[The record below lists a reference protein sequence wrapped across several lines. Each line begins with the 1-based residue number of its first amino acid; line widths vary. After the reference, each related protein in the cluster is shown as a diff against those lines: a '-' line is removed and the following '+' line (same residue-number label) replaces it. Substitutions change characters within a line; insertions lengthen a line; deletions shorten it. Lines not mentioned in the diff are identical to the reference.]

1 MGNNWYMDP
10 TEFLARRVPGYADL
24 DGDERQAIAEFS
36 LLWPAV
42 EGTILGT
49 DAKPRSLAL
58 IGITLRDAG
67 RLDMARFAEP
77 LAYFRERYWR
87 DGDFTPEYDGLHT
100 GKYNAANRKLVID
113 ALSSQPQLPE
123 DTLAGLL
130 LVVYRLRNNLFH
142 GVKWA
147 YGIRGQINN
156 FMQACAVLM
165 AVMELYPHQN

>member
-1 MGNNWYMDP
+1 MTT
-10 TEFLARRVPGYADL
+10 TEFLARRVYGYAEL
-24 DGDERQAIAEFS
+24 DDADRQAIHEFS
-36 LLWPAV
+36 LLWPAF
-42 EGTILGT
+42 EGTILET
-49 DAKPRSLAL
+49 DAKPGNLVQIAF
-58 IGITLRDAG
+58 TLRDAG

-77 LAYFRERYWR
+77 LAYFRVRYWR
-87 DGDFTPEYDGLHT
+87 DGDFTPEYNGLHI

-147 YGIRGQINN
+147 YGIRGQRNN
-156 FMQACAVLM
+156 FLQACAVLM
-165 AVMELYPHQN
+165 AVMDLYPQQN